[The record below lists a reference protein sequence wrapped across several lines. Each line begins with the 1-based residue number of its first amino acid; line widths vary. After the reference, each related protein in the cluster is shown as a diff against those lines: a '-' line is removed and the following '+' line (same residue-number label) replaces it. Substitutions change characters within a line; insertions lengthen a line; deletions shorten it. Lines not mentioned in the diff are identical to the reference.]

1 MRSRAS
7 GVARLEAVAALMLIP
22 AFYAVVHVLTF
33 YGRATPDARERI
45 PTTPHA
51 QTTARRLDQ
60 NLGSQH
66 QGTDQLEY
74 GALKARQKFDSPP
87 LRDNLRSSE

>member
-1 MRSRAS
+1 MR
-7 GVARLEAVAALMLIP
+7 L
-22 AFYAVVHVLTF
+22 FTF

-51 QTTARRLDQ
+51 QTTPRRLDQ

-66 QGTDQLEY
+66 QGIFQLEY
-74 GALKARQKFDSPP
+74 GALKARQQAGSTR
-87 LRDNLRSSE
+87 LRDSLPMNIKSDVF